1 MILYLKPEYK
11 PNKEICDDLIDDS
24 LTLLAINMTKYFY
37 ESKKRLMTEKDID
50 KITKALYDKLR
61 NENALSEIEWNQ
73 TS

>member
-11 PNKEICDDLIDDS
+11 PNSKICDDLIDDS
-24 LTLLAINMTKYFY
+24 LTLLAMNMTKYFF
-37 ESKKRLMTEKDID
+37 ESKKRMMTKKDID

-61 NENALSEIEWNQ
+61 NENDLPEIEWNQ